1 VVDFP
6 SSGRVIAPGDA
17 ASRRSLIAGTV
28 GVAALMVSGCSA
40 ENPTSADKAPKSVAK
55 LAPDVA
61 VATRALAEIRAV
73 RAAVSRTISKH
84 PPSRPKLAPL
94 VRMHEA
100 HEETLIEAVPERA
113 RTAANPAPYVV
124 PRKRA
129 IALRKLEAREQRL
142 HDQLDGLALRAESG
156 DFARLLASMG
166 AGITQRLV
174 VWPS

>member
-1 VVDFP
+1 VPDFP
-6 SSGRVIAPGDA
+6 ASGSAFERGDVT
-17 ASRRSLIAGTV
+17 SRRALIAGTV
-28 GVAALMVSGCSA
+28 GVAAFVVSGCSV
-40 ENPTSADKAPKSVAK
+40 ENPTTADKAPKSVAK

-84 PPSRPKLAPL
+84 PPSRPELAPL
-94 VRMHEA
+94 VRMHTA
-100 HEETLIEAVPERA
+100 HEATLVEAVPERA
-113 RTAANPAPYVV
+113 RTESNPAPYVV

-142 HDQLDGLALRAESG
+142 HDQLAGLALRAESG

>member
-1 VVDFP
+1 MPDFP
-6 SSGRVIAPGDA
+6 SSGSAIERGDA
-17 ASRRSLIAGTV
+17 TSRRSLIAGTL
-28 GVAALMVSGCSA
+28 GVTALVVSGCSVDD
-40 ENPTSADKAPKSVAK
+40 PTTADKAPKSVAK

-61 VATRALAEIRAV
+61 VATRALDEIRAV

-84 PPSRPKLAPL
+84 PPSRPELAPL
-94 VRMHEA
+94 VRMHTA
-100 HEETLIEAVPERA
+100 HAETLVEAVPERA
-113 RTAANPAPYVV
+113 RTEANPAPYVV

-129 IALRKLEAREQRL
+129 IALRKLEARERHL
-142 HDQLDGLALRAESG
+142 HDQLAGLALRAESG